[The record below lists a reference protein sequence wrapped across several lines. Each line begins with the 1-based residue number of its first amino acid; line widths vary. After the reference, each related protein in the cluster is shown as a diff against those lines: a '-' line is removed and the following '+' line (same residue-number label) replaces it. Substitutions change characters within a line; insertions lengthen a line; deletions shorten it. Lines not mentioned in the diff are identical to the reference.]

1 MFGRLCKEGHMRNL
15 LHNASDLII
24 ALLIIAVAGIII
36 WWRVDAII
44 EYPARMA
51 AIAQTS
57 GESVEGV
64 PKDDSEYVESKE
76 DLGLV
81 SFTIKNGESIGTIAK
96 NLQDTGVIEDADAF
110 VDEIERMNKDKEIQ
124 SGDYE
129 IPKEAGDAE
138 IIKLITTKP

>member
-1 MFGRLCKEGHMRNL
+1 MRNL